1 MKRSDFP
8 MLGYGVGLRRQHYSH
23 VLETRPKVDWFE
35 VISEN
40 FMVAGGRALEVLE
53 GVRANYPI
61 AMHGVSMSIGS
72 TDPLNRSYL
81 RQLRDLA
88 RRFEPAWISDHLCW
102 TGVGGRNLHDLL
114 PLPYTEEAIRHVVA
128 RIREVQDVLERPILI
143 ENVSSYMAFADS
155 TMTEWEFISAI
166 ADEADCGILLDINNI
181 FVSAFNH
188 RFDANDYIDAVPA
201 ERVVQYHLAGHSDHG
216 TYLLDTHDHP
226 VRDEVWALYERAAR
240 RFGAVSA
247 MVEWDDNI
255 PEFAELADTADRAR
269 TDFQCRLN
277 LKELESL
284 LYRLITAPS
293 GVAEGLAAERDLG
306 AGGLDAIV
314 LGDDRLSAEARVDI
328 YANMYFYRILDA
340 LKEDF
345 PATLAVLGDDNFH
358 NLVTGYLLEYP
369 PTEPSISHCGQSS
382 RRLSARSSDARGR
395 AVYRRPR
402 EARTR
407 GRRGVSRSRCG
418 GAGA

>member
-1 MKRSDFP
+1 

-23 VLETRPKVDWFE
+23 VLENRPKVDWFE
-35 VISEN
+35 VVSEN

-61 AMHGVSMSIGS
+61 VMHGVSMSIGS
-72 TDPLNRSYL
+72 TDQLNRSYL

-114 PLPYTEEAIRHVVA
+114 PLPYTEEAISHVVA
-128 RIREVQDVLERPILI
+128 RIRNVQDILERPILI

-155 TMTEWEFISAI
+155 TMSEWEFISAI
-166 ADEADCGILLDINNI
+166 ANEADCGILLDINNI

-188 RFDANDYIDAVPA
+188 NFDANDYIDAVPA

-247 MVEWDDNI
+247 LVEWDDNI
-255 PEFAELADTADRAR
+255 PEFAELADTANRAR
-269 TDFQCRLN
+269 TIFN
-277 LKELESL
+277 ANKF
-284 LYRLITAPS
+284 
-293 GVAEGLAAERDLG
+293 ERP
-306 AGGLDAIV
+306 AKPA
-314 LGDDRLSAEARVDI
+314 LSAD
-328 YANMYFYRILDA
+328 
-340 LKEDF
+340 
-345 PATLAVLGDDNFH
+345 H
-358 NLVTGYLLEYP
+358 
-369 PTEPSISHCGQSS
+369 
-382 RRLSARSSDARGR
+382 
-395 AVYRRPR
+395 RP
-402 EARTR
+402 
-407 GRRGVSRSRCG
+407 
-418 GAGA
+418 

>member
-23 VLETRPKVDWFE
+23 VLETHPKVDWFE

-61 AMHGVSMSIGS
+61 VMHGVSMSIGS
-72 TDPLNRSYL
+72 TDPLNRDYL
-81 RQLRDLA
+81 RQLREMA

-102 TGVGGRNLHDLL
+102 TGVAGRNLHDLI

-128 RIREVQDVLERPILI
+128 RIRTVQDALERPILI

-155 TMTEWEFISAI
+155 AMPEWEFISTI
-166 ADEADCGILLDINNI
+166 ANEADCGILLDINNI

-188 RFDANDYIDAVPA
+188 RFDANDYIDAMPA

-226 VRDEVWALYERAAR
+226 VRDEVWALYQRAAR

-247 MVEWDDNI
+247 LVEWDDNI
-255 PEFAELADTADRAR
+255 PEFAELAD
-269 TDFQCRLN
+269 
-277 LKELESL
+277 
-284 LYRLITAPS
+284 
-293 GVAEGLAAERDLG
+293 AAERARDIFN
-306 AGGLDAIV
+306 ADSTEKSAKPA
-314 LGDDRLSAEARVDI
+314 LSAD
-328 YANMYFYRILDA
+328 
-340 LKEDF
+340 
-345 PATLAVLGDDNFH
+345 H
-358 NLVTGYLLEYP
+358 
-369 PTEPSISHCGQSS
+369 
-382 RRLSARSSDARGR
+382 R
-395 AVYRRPR
+395 A
-402 EARTR
+402 
-407 GRRGVSRSRCG
+407 
-418 GAGA
+418 